1 MDVVSEFWL
10 LMAAEL
16 SRCRLFRSRLCLVTS
31 DISGVAREVQDRGRV
46 WAAPGGTCYDWQVG
60 ENFFFFLN
68 SCENSDCKFTRVCV
82 Q

>member
-1 MDVVSEFWL
+1 MLIQSADVVSEFWL

-46 WAAPGGTCYDWQVG
+46 WAAPGGTCYGWQVG
-60 ENFFFFLN
+60 ENCIF
-68 SCENSDCKFTRVCV
+68 
-82 Q
+82 